1 MRFLFL
7 ILCSVGSIPAV
18 DSRVCARCHRE
29 IYRQYMGTP
38 MARSSGVVD
47 KLTPASFRTAGGAE
61 YRIAGTSFSFQFEG
75 EEIRRSL
82 NYYVGA
88 GATGRSYLT
97 SVEGF
102 LFEAP
107 VSFYASTRA
116 WDLSPGYVEGSAPN
130 LVRAVEPACLNC
142 HSSGLNAWRGTVNGY
157 DQPPFSEG
165 GVSCGRCHQD
175 AEAHVAALE
184 SGKHRKPQ
192 RVRASACAQ
201 CHLPGVVTIGKSV
214 FVWDGVPREATVNG
228 HFEQLARSR
237 CALSS
242 AGKLWC
248 GSCHNPHGRE
258 QRSQSAANYRESCMQ
273 CHNSSSCTAVNR
285 TGDDCIACHMPK
297 TNAMTVQHAV
307 LTDHTIP
314 RRPPAVRPID
324 VPRDAKLKLFG
335 GGEPSAR
342 DLGLAYAA
350 IALRD
355 GDRMRGSRAIGL
367 LENAPPDAKVL
378 TQLAQLL
385 EDAGDR
391 QRACDLYARAVARD
405 PQPVAAAVNLGI
417 CYAAKGELDRS
428 IRLWRAALSRNPGL
442 EVARLNL
449 AVALYRTGNAEAAR
463 AALTEALRFNPV
475 SSRARAMLRELGH

>member
-1 MRFLFL
+1 MTRPLFL
-7 ILCSVGSIPAV
+7 ILWAAGSMPAV
-18 DSRVCARCHRE
+18 ESHLCAGCHQQV
-29 IYRQYMGTP
+29 YRRYMSTP
-38 MARSSGVVD
+38 MARSSGVAGE
-47 KLTPASFRTAGGAE
+47 LAPASFRTAGGVE

-75 EEIRRSL
+75 EEIRRGL

-107 VSFYASTRA
+107 VSFYASTNT
-116 WDLSPGYVEGSAPN
+116 WELSPGYAEGGAPN
-130 LVRAVEPACLNC
+130 LVRAVEPDCLNC
-142 HSSGLNAWRGTVNGY
+142 HASSLNTRRGTVNGY
-157 DQPPFSEG
+157 NQPPFSEG
-165 GVSCGRCHQD
+165 GVSCDRCHRD
-175 AEAHVAALE
+175 ADAHVAALKT
-184 SGKHRKPQ
+184 GKHRKP
-192 RVRASACAQ
+192 RPVRASACAQ
-201 CHLPGVVTIGKSV
+201 CHLPGVVTIGQSV

-248 GSCHNPHGRE
+248 GSCHNPHGATSYNER
-258 QRSQSAANYRESCMQ
+258 CMQ
-273 CHNSSSCTAVNR
+273 CHNSSSCTALNR

-297 TNAMTVQHAV
+297 TNALTVQHAV

-314 RRPPAVRPID
+314 RRPPSVRPID
-324 VPRDAKLKLFG
+324 VPEEAKLKLFG
-335 GGEPSAR
+335 GGEPSTR

-355 GDRMRGSRAIGL
+355 GNRILGDRAIGL
-367 LENAPPDAKVL
+367 LEHAPPDAKVL
-378 TQLAQLL
+378 TQLGQLV
-385 EDAGDR
+385 EAAGDQ
-391 QRACDLYARAVARD
+391 QRACNLHARAVAAD

-428 IRLWRAALSRNPGL
+428 ISLWRAALSRNPGL
-442 EVARLNL
+442 DAARLNL
-449 AVALYRTGNAEAAR
+449 AVALYRTGNAAAAR
-463 AALTEALRFNPV
+463 ATLTEGLRFNPV
-475 SSRARAMLRELGH
+475 SSRARAMLRELGR